1 MPNHKKRIIKV
12 CPICK
17 HEFETGGRAGSRN
30 KIFCGWNCSRLARYR
45 HGSQCNKLN
54 KIDCAYIA
62 GFIDG
67 EGSIILYERKNSWS
81 DSYAMRVIVSQSDKG
96 LFILEW
102 IKEITGI
109 GSIVNKP
116 RFNPLHR
123 NSCHWQANAEAAET
137 LLKQILPYLKLKKE
151 QAQMAL
157 DFQSKLRQPE
167 LKADRYWQVDF
178 RQKMRLL
185 NQRGLTITAEA

>member
-1 MPNHKKRIIKV
+1 MPNLKKRIVKV

-17 HEFETGGRAGSRN
+17 KEFETGGRAGRKD
-30 KIFCGWNCSRLARYR
+30 KIFCGWDCSRLARYR

-67 EGSIILYERKNSWS
+67 EGSIMIIKRGNLV
-81 DSYAMRVIVSQSDKG
+81 DSYGIRTTIAQSEKG
-96 LFILEW
+96 VFVLEW

-116 RFNPLHR
+116 RFNPLHANNCFWQV
-123 NSCHWQANAEAAET
+123 NSDAAET
-137 LLKQILPYLKLKKE
+137 LLLQILPYLKLKKE
-151 QAQMAL
+151 QAEMAL
-157 DFQSKLRQPE
+157 DFQNKLRQPE
-167 LKADRYWQVDF
+167 LKADRSWQIDF
-178 RQKMRLL
+178 RKGMQLL
-185 NQRGLTITAEA
+185 NLRGLTISAEA